1 MLEGLLQLAR
11 PRLLIASAF
20 PRLVWQGTL
29 AHSGGSLAHMSHLQA
44 LIFHCWIWRGVFL
57 AGSSSH
63 LPSFRVAV
71 DPADVAPRMGLEDI
85 AERLKLGTVS

>member
-20 PRLVWQGTL
+20 PRLVRRDAL
-29 AHSGGSLAHMSHLQA
+29 AHSGRSLALMSHLQA
-44 LIFHCWIWRGVFL
+44 LIFHCWIWRGMFL
-57 AGSSSH
+57 AGSSY

-71 DPADVAPRMGLEDI
+71 GPADVAPRMGLEDI
-85 AERLKLGTVS
+85 TERLKLGTVS